1 MPRSYHLLDYDWTPL
16 NRNPCWQSN
25 VVYHFHYDVSL
36 MKFSLLHNPAKTNL
50 HCSISIVPME
60 MINHLQTIFLNPSFV
75 SAESGLC
82 VTIHWDLACVF
93 LICHNHQL
101 IQGLL
106 LTRQILKSLHL
117 INAAR
122 FINTGL
128 LKSRQ
133 HLYNL
138 CDRIDWN
145 QWNLLIQGFEKNLCD
160 CIWIMRY
167 NPLIQGL

>member
-1 MPRSYHLLDYDWTPL
+1 MPLAEKLIPRSYHLLDYDWTPL

-50 HCSISIVPME
+50 HCSISIVLME

-93 LICHNHQL
+93 LICQCHPL

-106 LTRQILKSLHL
+106 LARQIL
-117 INAAR
+117 N
-122 FINTGL
+122 
-128 LKSRQ
+128 
-133 HLYNL
+133 
-138 CDRIDWN
+138 
-145 QWNLLIQGFEKNLCD
+145 NLCD
-160 CIWIMRY
+160 CISLMRH
-167 NPLIQGL
+167 NSLIQGFWNHDKIMAIFVISLTEINKIY

>member
-1 MPRSYHLLDYDWTPL
+1 MWLTEKLMPRSYHLLDYDWTPL

-93 LICHNHQL
+93 LICQCHPL

-106 LTRQILKSLHL
+106 LARQIL
-117 INAAR
+117 NAAQL
-122 FINTGL
+122 INTGL
-128 LKSRQ
+128 LKPRQ
-133 HLYNL
+133 NHCNL
-138 CDRIDWN
+138 CGRIDWN
-145 QWNLLIQGFEKNLCD
+145 Q
-160 CIWIMRY
+160 
-167 NPLIQGL
+167 